1 MTTEDNKSKSSSNH
15 NLQIKP
21 EDLKKKID
29 KGEDIFILDVRNP
42 EEHKSWKVSYDKYQD
57 SPVIPIDTL
66 SSPDALK
73 QIPKDKE
80 IVTFCGHGI
89 RSMGAAKMLAEMG
102 YKVKS
107 IEGGLDG
114 WNSVYDIATI
124 NDATS
129 PVRIW
134 QIRRVSKGCMGYMI
148 AAASDRKAIV
158 IDPTCE
164 IDNATS
170 TIVNENDLKITKVID
185 THMHADHLSGAT
197 RLAKKYAA
205 DLYISSLEGYEII
218 NRDGEGSTLNVK
230 SIKDGDKI
238 EIGDETVLEAIHT
251 PGHTNGSISFK
262 LQIENSKIRD
272 KGDNLEGNNK
282 RNYLFTGDTLF
293 IDGVGR
299 PDLHNKAEEFTYNLY
314 NSYHQKILS
323 LPDETLIL
331 PAHFSGSFSHE
342 KPISNTI
349 NSIKQKMNLL
359 SASQQEFVKFVTSS
373 IPPQPMNYEK
383 IISINKNMIPCDKVE
398 QKDIEAEPNSC
409 GIKA

>member
-1 MTTEDNKSKSSSNH
+1 MIIKDKKSKSSSNH

-29 KGEDIFILDVRNP
+29 NGEDIFILDVRNP

-66 SSPDALK
+66 SSPDTLK

-89 RSMGAAKMLAEMG
+89 RSMGAAKMLTQMG

-114 WNSVYDIATI
+114 WNIVYDTAAI
-124 NDATS
+124 NDSTS

-148 AAASDRKAIV
+148 ASDKKAIV
-158 IDPTCE
+158 IDATCE
-164 IDNATS
+164 IDNAIS
-170 TIVNENDLKITKVID
+170 KIVNENDLKLTKVID

-197 RLAKKYAA
+197 RLAKKYSA

-218 NRDGEGSTLNVK
+218 NRSGEGSSLNIK

-238 EIGDETVLEAIHT
+238 EIGNETVLEAIHT
-251 PGHTNGSISFK
+251 PGHTNGSISFR
-262 LQIENSKIRD
+262 LQINEYGKIRD
-272 KGDNLEGNNK
+272 KCDNIDRNNK
-282 RNYLFTGDTLF
+282 RDCLFTGDTLF

-299 PDLHNKAEEFTYNLY
+299 PDLHNKAEEFTRNLF
-314 NSYHQKILS
+314 NSYHQKILN

-342 KPISNTI
+342 KPITNTI
-349 NSIKQKMNLL
+349 GSIKQKMNLL
-359 SASQQEFVKFVTSS
+359 SASQQEFVKFVTAS

-398 QKDIEAEPNSC
+398 QKDIEAGPNSC